1 MGSKDYYSEYNGVK
15 YVYNGFHGMTL
26 KLTQDIKHIKVLGSV
41 EDIYG
46 HKFDIEII
54 SAETFIN
61 SNIESVSIE
70 ENIREIGWKAFKECN
85 HLTFVKCPSSLDTI
99 KDYAFAYCQSLKKI
113 EFPKSLKS
121 IESNCFRNNI
131 SLYEISF
138 NEGLSEIDEYAF
150 EDCTSL
156 VKIEI
161 PQSVKRIGY
170 KAFKGCIGL
179 EEIVIHSPNIE
190 LAPECFADCTS
201 LKIIKKDNSLVLK
214 EECFIGC
221 TNLDDK
227 TYSEL
232 EKTEVANKIKEER
245 ANVELE
251 KKERKKE
258 DIKFS
263 IKLGLALIACIPLL
277 IIGYVI
283 FAYVA
288 SYILGAMAIC
298 GAIVLGVII
307 LGSLFNCNI
316 SDDSLKTIEKIGF
329 IIGLLICACLILNRC

>member
-1 MGSKDYYSEYNGVK
+1 MS
-15 YVYNGFHGMTL
+15 
-26 KLTQDIKHIKVLGSV
+26 
-41 EDIYG
+41 
-46 HKFDIEII
+46 
-54 SAETFIN
+54 
-61 SNIESVSIE
+61 
-70 ENIREIGWKAFKECN
+70 ENIKEINRSAFEGCSN
-85 HLTFVKCPSSLDTI
+85 LNDIIFNTSLEKLE
-99 KDYAFAYCQSLKKI
+99 KDAFAYCKSLKKL

-121 IESNCFRNNI
+121 IGSNCFSDNF

-150 EDCTSL
+150 ENCTSL

-170 KAFKGCIGL
+170 KAFANCIGL
-179 EEIVIHSPNIE
+179 EEIVIHSHNIE

-201 LKIIKKDNSLVLK
+201 LKIIKKNNSLVLK

-251 KKERKKE
+251 KKEREKE
-258 DIKFS
+258 NNKFS
-263 IKLGLALIACIPLL
+263 IIFGLALIACIPLL
-277 IIGYVI
+277 IIGYFI
-283 FAYVA
+283 FAFAA

-298 GAIVLGVII
+298 GAIVLEVII
-307 LGSLFNCNI
+307 LGSLFKCNI
-316 SDDSLKTIEKIGF
+316 SDESLKTIEIIGF